1 MIKNVLNILCT
12 LLLLA
17 CFSCSSPDNCESICI
32 KEGRGV
38 WKMSVGT
45 PEDVTL
51 LSLLDI
57 SPNWKAIEEI
67 EEVDFPINW
76 DEIKTEVVGGR
87 TYVRFPLEKE
97 EKFMVWG

>member
-17 CFSCSSPDNCESICI
+17 CFSCSSPENCESICI

-57 SPNWKAIEEI
+57 SPNWKAIEAVSYTHLRAHET
-67 EEVDFPINW
+67 DKDRGCW
-76 DEIKTEVVGGR
+76 R
-87 TYVRFPLEKE
+87 
-97 EKFMVWG
+97 